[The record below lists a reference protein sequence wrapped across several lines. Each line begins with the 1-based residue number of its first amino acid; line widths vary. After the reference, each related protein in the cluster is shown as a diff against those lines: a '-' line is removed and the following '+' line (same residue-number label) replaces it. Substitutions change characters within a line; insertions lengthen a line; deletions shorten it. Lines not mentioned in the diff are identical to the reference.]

1 LRENLNNAFEKIK
14 QFNDREA
21 LFAQPRSEYPDL
33 DELNNTFKPFFELTN
48 IASDVEYS
56 FKDWTQS
63 SLIKQ
68 DAAKI
73 ATSVSSWH
81 GACFQLSKKLNEDY
95 PDVAEV
101 ALQLRK
107 NIEEFMEFVPLIKC
121 FCSEAITDED
131 WKEI

>member
-1 LRENLNNAFEKIK
+1 M
-14 QFNDREA
+14 
-21 LFAQPRSEYPDL
+21 
-33 DELNNTFKPFFELTN
+33 TFKPFFDLTN
-48 IASDVEYS
+48 IASDVEFH

-68 DAAKI
+68 DAQKI
-73 ATSVSSWH
+73 TSSVAQWH
-81 GACFQLSKKLNEDY
+81 AACFALNKKLNEDY
-95 PDVAEV
+95 PEVAEV

-121 FCSEAITDED
+121 FCSEAITEED